1 MSIALPRCSQ
11 FSEVFSECQERFCQN
26 IIIDNSI
33 RFSFK
38 INEVGSPKG
47 EVDVINIKCID
58 KQFDRYTIKIQK
70 KMLYILR

>member
-1 MSIALPRCSQ
+1 MSIVLPCCSQ
-11 FSEVFSECQERFCQN
+11 LSEVFSECQERFCQN
-26 IIIDNSI
+26 IIIDSSI

-47 EVDVINIKCID
+47 EIDVINVKCID
-58 KQFDRYTIKIQK
+58 KQFNRYTIKIQN